1 MKDNMIEEIRK
12 LLDTKNTPELR
23 KVNKIAITIE
33 IPHLFTIEDFSIR
46 RRFRLQESQMRMEY
60 LLEHLL
66 QSPLLQSIQVFTAGW
81 SI

>member
-1 MKDNMIEEIRK
+1 MIEEIRK

-66 QSPLLQSIQVFTAGW
+66 QSPLLQSIQVLTAGW

>member
-66 QSPLLQSIQVFTAGW
+66 QSPLLQSIQVPTAG
-81 SI
+81 